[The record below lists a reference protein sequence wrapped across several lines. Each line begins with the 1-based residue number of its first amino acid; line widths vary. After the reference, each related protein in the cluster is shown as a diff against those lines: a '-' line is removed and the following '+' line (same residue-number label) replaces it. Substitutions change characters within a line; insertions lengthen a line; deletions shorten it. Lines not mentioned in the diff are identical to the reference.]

1 MATPGAGDSPL
12 WPPECASNTSYGTI
26 AHSAPRFTA
35 SSKKAALDHFYV
47 PSAKTLTSV
56 CALVCGMQLSV
67 QLASETVDGTQV
79 FFIGNLDMDTT
90 LNDGMKFARDRV
102 FMIFT
107 LLCAQCG
114 DTGVGRFETV
124 MIGASVYIAGTLMVS
139 LATHPWISRLV
150 WYLLGAFFVLPFGQA
165 ALAANLIIFGADQ
178 FNLAYKSH
186 QRLQDNFFHFF
197 NVATYMGTFLAYA
210 LLASY
215 GISEGTSHYLTNDDW
230 ITPLGLVSDE
240 AYYTVFFV
248 SAGAFVGATVMFAYG
263 KGSFSTKSMTWL
275 PASPIVAVTKL
286 LVQLSFQWSL
296 EGSLMLAA
304 KLVGVTVYVSQA
316 LLFWCPE
323 LSAPLS
329 TCSAVGVVFSVG
341 GIILFCQNLD
351 WLDDSIGQPNS
362 SISVADIKEFLKLLP
377 IIVCAQTSYG
387 TLYMMMRTWYVR
399 QACQMDLRFDLF
411 GRFTEDSP
419 QIFTVFFDIVN
430 ALVVI
435 VGTPLTVFYINP
447 WLASKLRRV
456 GISLDDWTRF
466 LLGFCFGLAS
476 CVCAAHYEVSRRAS
490 PILDLTSNCAP
501 HGVGVRGMSAYWML
515 VPYALMGVS
524 TLYVVPA
531 IMSIAYREVPKTV
544 RSICTIT
551 NIFMMSASQSV
562 VTAISL
568 GMQEYAPHDLDTG
581 NLEYLYLVC
590 VLISLSMLF
599 IFLFIGRKFKSNTY
613 DDTEILVDDT
623 VSNSGNSAAAS

>member
-1 MATPGAGDSPL
+1 MTIHDGEASTLPQHAAAYGAITEERTLAGASKPGFEYA
-12 WPPECASNTSYGTI
+12 EAVI
-26 AHSAPRFTA
+26 
-35 SSKKAALDHFYV
+35 SSRTVAF
-47 PSAKTLTSV
+47 V

-107 LLCAQCG
+107 LLCAQFG
-114 DTGVGRFETV
+114 DTVFGRFQTV
-124 MIGASVYIAGTLMVS
+124 LVGSTVYIAGTLMVS

-165 ALAANLIIFGADQ
+165 ALAANLIILGADQ
-178 FNLAYKSH
+178 YNLAYKSH
-186 QRLQDNFFHFF
+186 HRMQDKFFHFF
-197 NVATYMGTFLAYA
+197 NVATYSGMFLAYV

-230 ITPLGLVSDE
+230 ITPLGLVNDE

-248 SAGAFVGATVMFAYG
+248 SAGVFVGATVLFAYSRG
-263 KGSFSTKSMTWL
+263 RFSTKSLTKL
-275 PASPIVAVTKL
+275 SVSPIVGITQL
-286 LVQLSFQWSL
+286 LVQLSSECSV
-296 EGSLMLAA
+296 EGILMLAA
-304 KLVGVTVYVSQA
+304 KIVGVTIYVSQA

-329 TCSAVGVVFSVG
+329 ACSAVGVVFSVG
-341 GIILFCQNLD
+341 GIILFCQDLD
-351 WLDDSIGQPNS
+351 WLDGLSKPADSAL
-362 SISVADIKEFLKLLP
+362 SVADVKAFLSLLP
-377 IIVCAQTSYG
+377 VIVCAQTSYG

-399 QACQMDLRFDLF
+399 QACQMDLRFDFF
-411 GRFTEDSP
+411 GGFTDDTP
-419 QIFTVFFDIVN
+419 QIFTEFFDMAN
-430 ALVVI
+430 ALMVI
-435 VGTPLTVFYINP
+435 LGTPIAVFYINP
-447 WLASKLRRV
+447 WLERKLKVVGIQFHDWSRFAFGWAFGAASCLCAANLEVARRV
-456 GISLDDWTRF
+456 
-466 LLGFCFGLAS
+466 
-476 CVCAAHYEVSRRAS
+476 S

-531 IMSIAYREVPKTV
+531 IMSLSYRQVPKTV
-544 RSICTIT
+544 RSICTVT

-581 NLEYLYLVC
+581 SLEYLYLVC
-590 VLISLSMLF
+590 VLISFSMLS
-599 IFLFIGRKFKSNTY
+599 IYMLVGRKFKTATY
-613 DDTEILVDDT
+613 DDTALLLDDAPGGLAQA
-623 VSNSGNSAAAS
+623 NM